1 MNSTRLSGL
10 LLAIAA
16 TALGFYV
23 LWQAAS
29 FSFPS
34 VDQGTR
40 VAGDGFPKVL
50 IDQTGRRVVL
60 PQKPTRIVSVTLAT
74 DEILLA
80 LVGPSRLLGVTYL
93 AVDERI
99 SNMTQEAA
107 AVPHQVRADPEQIIS
122 LQPDLVFV
130 ASYLR
135 GEFIRLLQAA
145 GLVLFQFQEYD
156 SIAEVEQNIRLIG
169 QVVGEEA
176 RAEALVAAME
186 ARLQALAEQLRP
198 IGTRPRVLYW
208 GSQGYTAGRMTS
220 MDDLITYAGG
230 ENLAATYGL
239 IGSAN
244 LSAEQVLAMN
254 PQVIVSGS
262 FDQDGQRGL
271 PPVLMH
277 PALQGTDA
285 VQHGR
290 VYTIPSRYLV
300 TISQFIV
307 DGVEVFAR
315 VLHGTALRPR
325 RAAMKP
331 QGVSAWASVALLGGL
346 LGLVGRR
353 RPGDRQCERPLRAYH
368 CHLAPSTASDRG
380 SDLDAHASHD
390 HSAGALSTC
399 LDGSVGGWGVGPV
412 RGSDAGNLSKPHG
425 RSRAPWGVQR
435 GCPGGCVGADPGVGD
450 ATLPHTARLRLSGR
464 AGGGRLGLRFGHLGR
479 QDPGRDP
486 VTERCGGELA
496 ERFLDLIYSH
506 PITGQHDP

>member
-1 MNSTRLSGL
+1 
-10 LLAIAA
+10 
-16 TALGFYV
+16 
-23 LWQAAS
+23 
-29 FSFPS
+29 
-34 VDQGTR
+34 
-40 VAGDGFPKVL
+40 VL

-93 AVDERI
+93 AVDERV
-99 SNMTQEAA
+99 SNMPQEAA

-176 RAEALVAAME
+176 KAEALVATME
-186 ARLQALAEQLRP
+186 TRLQALTEQLRP

-220 MDDLITYAGG
+220 MHDLITYAGG

-315 VLHGTALRPR
+315 VLHGTAF
-325 RAAMKP
+325 
-331 QGVSAWASVALLGGL
+331 
-346 LGLVGRR
+346 
-353 RPGDRQCERPLRAYH
+353 
-368 CHLAPSTASDRG
+368 
-380 SDLDAHASHD
+380 
-390 HSAGALSTC
+390 
-399 LDGSVGGWGVGPV
+399 
-412 RGSDAGNLSKPHG
+412 
-425 RSRAPWGVQR
+425 
-435 GCPGGCVGADPGVGD
+435 DP
-450 ATLPHTARLRLSGR
+450 
-464 AGGGRLGLRFGHLGR
+464 GGRL
-479 QDPGRDP
+479 
-486 VTERCGGELA
+486 
-496 ERFLDLIYSH
+496 
-506 PITGQHDP
+506 

>member
-1 MNSTRLSGL
+1 MQGTRLMGL

-29 FSFPS
+29 FSAPS
-34 VDQGTR
+34 VPQGTQ
-40 VAGDGFPKVL
+40 VTGDGFPKVL

-80 LVGPSRLLGVTYL
+80 LVGPPRLLGVTYL
-93 AVDERI
+93 ADDEWV
-99 SNMTQEAA
+99 SNMIQEAA
-107 AVPHQVRADPEQIIS
+107 AIPHKVRADPEQIIS

-130 ASYLR
+130 ASFLR

-156 SIAEVEQNIRLIG
+156 SIAEIQQNIRRIG

-186 ARLQALAEQLRP
+186 ARLQALTEQLRS
-198 IGTRPRVLYW
+198 IGPRPRVLYW
-208 GSQGYTAGRMTS
+208 GSHGYTAGRMTS
-220 MDDLITYAGG
+220 MNDLITYAGG

-239 IGSAN
+239 IGSVN

-285 VQHGR
+285 LQHGR

-315 VLHGTALRPR
+315 VLHGTAL
-325 RAAMKP
+325 
-331 QGVSAWASVALLGGL
+331 
-346 LGLVGRR
+346 
-353 RPGDRQCERPLRAYH
+353 
-368 CHLAPSTASDRG
+368 G
-380 SDLDAHASHD
+380 S
-390 HSAGALSTC
+390 
-399 LDGSVGGWGVGPV
+399 
-412 RGSDAGNLSKPHG
+412 
-425 RSRAPWGVQR
+425 
-435 GCPGGCVGADPGVGD
+435 
-450 ATLPHTARLRLSGR
+450 
-464 AGGGRLGLRFGHLGR
+464 
-479 QDPGRDP
+479 
-486 VTERCGGELA
+486 GEQL
-496 ERFLDLIYSH
+496 
-506 PITGQHDP
+506 

>member
-1 MNSTRLSGL
+1 MQGTRLRGL
-10 LLAIAA
+10 LLSIAA

-29 FSFPS
+29 FSSRS
-34 VDQGTR
+34 VPQGTR
-40 VAGDGFPKVL
+40 VAGNGFPKVL

-80 LVGPSRLLGVTYL
+80 LVEPSRLLGVTYL

-99 SNMTQEAA
+99 SNMPQEAA
-107 AVPHQVRADPEQIIS
+107 AVPHKVRADPEQIIS

-130 ASYLR
+130 ASYIR
-135 GEFIRLLQAA
+135 GEFIRLLQAS

-156 SIAEVEQNIRLIG
+156 SIAEVERNIRLIG

-176 RAEALVAAME
+176 RAEALVAGMQ

-208 GSQGYTAGRMTS
+208 GSHGYTAGRMTS

-262 FDQDGQRGL
+262 FDQDGQRGM
-271 PPVLMH
+271 PAALMH
-277 PALQGTDA
+277 PALQETAA

-315 VLHGTALRPR
+315 VLHGTALD
-325 RAAMKP
+325 
-331 QGVSAWASVALLGGL
+331 SGGQL
-346 LGLVGRR
+346 
-353 RPGDRQCERPLRAYH
+353 
-368 CHLAPSTASDRG
+368 
-380 SDLDAHASHD
+380 
-390 HSAGALSTC
+390 
-399 LDGSVGGWGVGPV
+399 
-412 RGSDAGNLSKPHG
+412 
-425 RSRAPWGVQR
+425 
-435 GCPGGCVGADPGVGD
+435 
-450 ATLPHTARLRLSGR
+450 
-464 AGGGRLGLRFGHLGR
+464 
-479 QDPGRDP
+479 
-486 VTERCGGELA
+486 
-496 ERFLDLIYSH
+496 
-506 PITGQHDP
+506 